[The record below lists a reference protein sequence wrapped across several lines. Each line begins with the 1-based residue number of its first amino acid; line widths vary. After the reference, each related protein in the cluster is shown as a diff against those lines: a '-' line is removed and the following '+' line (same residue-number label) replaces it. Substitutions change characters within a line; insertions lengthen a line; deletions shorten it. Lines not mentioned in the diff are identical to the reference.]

1 MKLTKL
7 NVLLTTCLLGLS
19 SYVQSAEKNEYTFDS
34 VQVDKIVSVA
44 YDNKKVR
51 YTEFAQL
58 FNFCQQKPKH
68 QDCQQKYEKATS
80 NYEQVKANYAV
91 IRMVNTPE
99 LQTLSMP
106 EINYPELVESL
117 QDLGYLEDGITRNID
132 YKDTLLALNKWLEIH
147 EMEKTSKIYLLHAL
161 MVQAEELSQIILDEK
176 IS

>member
-1 MKLTKL
+1 MNLMKLSTL
-7 NVLLTTCLLGLS
+7 FAIYLLVLST
-19 SYVQSAEKNEYTFDS
+19 YVQSAEKNEYVFDS

-44 YDNKKVR
+44 YENKKTR

-68 QDCQQKYEKATS
+68 QGCQQKYEKATS
-80 NYEQVKANYAV
+80 NYEQVKANYTV

-117 QDLGYLEDGITRNID
+117 QDLGYLDDGITRNID
-132 YKDTLLALNKWLEIH
+132 YKDTLLALNEWLEIH

-161 MVQAEELSQIILDEK
+161 MVQAEELSQVILDEK
-176 IS
+176 VS

>member
-58 FNFCQQKPKH
+58 FNF
-68 QDCQQKYEKATS
+68 
-80 NYEQVKANYAV
+80 
-91 IRMVNTPE
+91 
-99 LQTLSMP
+99 
-106 EINYPELVESL
+106 
-117 QDLGYLEDGITRNID
+117 
-132 YKDTLLALNKWLEIH
+132 
-147 EMEKTSKIYLLHAL
+147 
-161 MVQAEELSQIILDEK
+161 
-176 IS
+176 